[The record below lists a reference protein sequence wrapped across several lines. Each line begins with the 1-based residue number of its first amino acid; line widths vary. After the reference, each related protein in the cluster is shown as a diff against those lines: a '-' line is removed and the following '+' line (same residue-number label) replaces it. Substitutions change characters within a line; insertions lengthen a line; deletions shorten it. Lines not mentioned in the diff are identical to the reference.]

1 MQSNRKSLYWKG
13 ALKYQ
18 KMIPEE
24 DTIKEIIKT
33 LDYDG
38 EGLRCYNWIVPLQ
51 DVYILKM
58 NLINKREN
66 SFQDWMD
73 KSETL
78 GYRYCHDP
86 RDEELQKEFQK
97 LIKTMVFGYL
107 RKDGKDVITIIG
119 IKKYI
124 LAYAMTHLAIFRSFR
139 EGKWNNNN
147 KPKSRIEKYYKN
159 YNDWHNDWKTECQC
173 KWIKCKEKDGIY
185 RVEK

>member
-1 MQSNRKSLYWKG
+1 MYWKG
-13 ALKYQ
+13 ALKYN

-24 DTIKEIIKT
+24 DTIREIIKT

-38 EGLRCYNWIVPLQ
+38 EGLKCNIWIVPLQ
-51 DVYILKM
+51 DPYILKM

-73 KSETL
+73 RSGTL
-78 GYRYCHDP
+78 AYRYCHDQ
-86 RDEELQKEFQK
+86 RDEELQKELQK

-107 RKDGKDVITIIG
+107 RKNGKDVITIIG

-139 EGKWNNNN
+139 ESEWYNNN
-147 KPKSRIEKYYKN
+147 KPKSIAKIEKYYKN
-159 YNDWHNDWKTECQC
+159 YNDWDKDWKTECQC
-173 KWIKCKEKDGIY
+173 KWIKCKRRDGIY